1 VLWVIILALTLL
13 GAAVHARATGHRS
26 AQKRTAEIFL
36 VYTLAGYY
44 GIAMLLAAAVH
55 LKNPA
60 GIAGLKGWAPSE
72 PFQTLYAFA
81 LLGMSA
87 SAFLS
92 IWWRG
97 TYLLGPALSGSVLL
111 LGGAYLHGSEILRT
125 GRFVWL
131 KDGPEMLLDLVVPLG
146 VLSLAYVHKRSLLQG
161 RP

>member
-13 GAAVHARATGHRS
+13 GAAVHARAAGQGS
-26 AQKRTAEIFL
+26 ARKRTPEIFL

-44 GIAMLLAAAVH
+44 GVAMLLAAAVH

-81 LLGMSA
+81 LLGMAA

-111 LGGAYLHGSEILRT
+111 LGGAYLHGSEVLQT
-125 GRFVWL
+125 GRFGWL
-131 KDGPEMLLDLVVPLG
+131 KDGPEMLLDLVVPIG
-146 VLSLAYVHKRSLLQG
+146 VLGLAYVHKRSLRQG
-161 RP
+161 GP